1 MSRSKATRRLLK
13 YVGRTSSWKNN
24 TIKYH
29 DWGTRETQ
37 VVKENF
43 VWFFVG
49 GVRGGVI
56 LRENLITR
64 VWVCF
69 FVCSPV
75 VFCNCWLILVVVC
88 YFVLFLLFSVV
99 VCCEVGRVADQSS
112 RVCFPSTLAPTF
124 SLHCIILR
132 GVIIVLA
139 LLAFCH
145 ILLSD
150 IKIGGLRRFLVYSRV
165 LHPLLPTWVW

>member
-1 MSRSKATRRLLK
+1 MGQLVNREGGHACCSELMRTHVILNRQLQTPALQNICTIQKTLNAEQKKISPKIFINTNMSRSKATRRLLK

-29 DWGTRETQ
+29 DWGTREIQ

-56 LRENLITR
+56 LRENLVTR

-88 YFVLFLLFSVV
+88 YFGACS
-99 VCCEVGRVADQSS
+99 
-112 RVCFPSTLAPTF
+112 
-124 SLHCIILR
+124 
-132 GVIIVLA
+132 
-139 LLAFCH
+139 
-145 ILLSD
+145 
-150 IKIGGLRRFLVYSRV
+150 
-165 LHPLLPTWVW
+165 